1 MKELY
6 LIFRQRKKKLGS
18 RSEFRG
24 LLDPNSIEYGSK
36 TLAGKAII
44 KHVNYQFFV
53 KGFRTVPYR
62 FCVPRSVCSKF
73 PRVPKLIE
81 VFFSHVVCNG
91 CAVLIIKTVPM
102 YAVYLL
108 DRNINVVKAF
118 SVVFILFSW
127 PRVDRLCC
135 RRRIPE
141 IQIFFHLVFYI
152 SLLPY
157 TIR

>member
-1 MKELY
+1 MFLDLYGAYYSLFLNEL
-6 LIFRQRKKKLGS
+6 
-18 RSEFRG
+18 
-24 LLDPNSIEYGSK
+24 DVSI
-36 TLAGKAII
+36 L
-44 KHVNYQFFV
+44 
-53 KGFRTVPYR
+53 
-62 FCVPRSVCSKF
+62 
-73 PRVPKLIE
+73 
-81 VFFSHVVCNG
+81 HVVCNG

-102 YAVYLL
+102 YAVYL

-127 PRVDRLCC
+127 PRVDRSCC

>member
-1 MKELY
+1 MFLDLYGAYYSVFLNEL
-6 LIFRQRKKKLGS
+6 
-18 RSEFRG
+18 
-24 LLDPNSIEYGSK
+24 DVSI
-36 TLAGKAII
+36 L
-44 KHVNYQFFV
+44 
-53 KGFRTVPYR
+53 
-62 FCVPRSVCSKF
+62 
-73 PRVPKLIE
+73 
-81 VFFSHVVCNG
+81 HVVCNG

-102 YAVYLL
+102 YAVYL

-127 PRVDRLCC
+127 PRVDRSCC

-141 IQIFFHLVFYI
+141 IHIFFHLVFYI